1 MAEVNGDPGPTLT
14 GLHVSRHHGRPDGCK
29 SRPCSP
35 WCTRARARRARA
47 GRRLRCS
54 GGHRP
59 APHRRGPG
67 PRTSSGPGRRVR
79 TKPWS
84 GRAKATLVGDG
95 APITTDRVRADEPY
109 CSRKHRQHG
118 TNVQVVA
125 RPDGAPLWCSRAAP
139 GRTPDP
145 TTARAHKT
153 IRVRERQGV
162 PVLADRACTGG
173 GPHVTA
179 GLERPPGGGSAP
191 TQRTSTAPRRPG
203 RRRTRSCA
211 VLPAQHPAAAAP
223 AFRAGTL
230 KDGDPAQPPVKYDG
244 GRTRMVPA
252 SSRRTALL
260 TGGVRAWRTAT
271 ASPTRVKYLTW
282 S

>member
-47 GRRLRCS
+47 GCRLRCS

-67 PRTSSGPGRRVR
+67 PRTSSGPGRQVR

-84 GRAKATLVGDG
+84 GREKATLVVDG

-125 RPDGAPLWCSRAAP
+125 RPDGAPLWFSRAAP
-139 GRTPDP
+139 GRTPDL

-153 IRVRERQGV
+153 K
-162 PVLADRACTGG
+162 
-173 GPHVTA
+173 
-179 GLERPPGGGSAP
+179 RPPGGGSAP

-211 VLPAQHPAAAAP
+211 VLPAQHPTVAAP

-230 KDGDPAQPPVKYDG
+230 KDGDAEGRGSRSAAREVRRRADPHGAGKLSENSAAHRGRAGLEDCDGVTDPREVLDVVVVRPPPHPGSHRAAG
-244 GRTRMVPA
+244 G
-252 SSRRTALL
+252 
-260 TGGVRAWRTAT
+260 
-271 ASPTRVKYLTW
+271 
-282 S
+282 